1 MPGQSGAPS
10 AQANVRRKT
19 ILDRAR
25 FLESEDYFKT
35 LMIDRGATSEE
46 IREAYFKLTKQWHPD
61 TLPPSLADVKREA
74 SRIFARMTAAYE
86 TLMDPDR
93 RRRYEEQ
100 IGARAQ
106 DATEADSYF
115 AQAEMN
121 IVLGDHQKAEQ
132 LCRRALVTY
141 PGRPEYAALLVWLEM
156 YNAPKVT
163 DDFVRSKIVQLDL
176 ALHKD
181 PQCRRAAYYRG
192 MLYKRLNEHEAAIRD
207 LRRAVEHDPDDADA
221 DRELRLYERQLRD
234 GSITLKRSFSPSRGT
249 ESHGG
254 SGLFERFRRK

>member
-1 MPGQSGAPS
+1 
-10 AQANVRRKT
+10 
-19 ILDRAR
+19 
-25 FLESEDYFKT
+25 
-35 LMIDRGATSEE
+35 MIDRGATSEE

-61 TLPPSLADVKREA
+61 TLPASLADVKRESA
-74 SRIFARMTAAYE
+74 RIFARMTAAYE
-86 TLMDPDR
+86 TLMDADR

-156 YNAPKVT
+156 VNAPKVT
-163 DDFVRSKIVQLDL
+163 DDFVRSKIVQLDM
-176 ALHKD
+176 ALSKD
-181 PQCRRAAYYRG
+181 PQCRRASYYRG
-192 MLYKRLNEHEAAIRD
+192 MLYKRLDEHDAAIRD
-207 LRRAVEHDPDDADA
+207 LRRAVENDPDDADA

-234 GSITLKRSFSPSRGT
+234 GTITLKRSLSPSRGT
-249 ESHGG
+249 EASGHGG